1 MSSDLENLVK
11 NLPKDKFKL
20 SQEFQGNQLELVK
33 KKEFIH
39 TFTQIVLRTLMHVND
54 KHYEDTGKFWDKFEK
69 KTCQIMIFTF
79 RNRYFNIGKN
89 I

>member
-69 KTCQIMIFTF
+69 KNMSDYDIYLQKQIF
-79 RNRYFNIGKN
+79 
-89 I
+89 

>member
-39 TFTQIVLRTLMHVND
+39 TFT
-54 KHYEDTGKFWDKFEK
+54 
-69 KTCQIMIFTF
+69 
-79 RNRYFNIGKN
+79 
-89 I
+89 